1 MFPRQRGNVTIDYL
15 SFFRALQYIAENGC
29 KWRALPK
36 DFGNWNSIYC
46 RFRYWAA
53 SGIFDRIENELMT
66 QVISIKGIKKLALDS
81 TYVKVHP
88 NATGALKKTD
98 RNPSARAVVV

>member
-1 MFPRQRGNVTIDYL
+1 MASLAQRIRQ
-15 SFFRALQYIAENGC
+15 
-29 KWRALPK
+29 LPH
-36 DFGNWNSIYC
+36 NLLTCIYC

-53 SGIFDRIENELMT
+53 CGIFDRIENELMT
-66 QVISIKGIKKLALDS
+66 QAISIKGIKKLALDS